1 MSAVRSF
8 LHRNAPWVTGG
19 IGVMILLVSVVLM
32 AYSAPGRSPA
42 PARPVPTPHG
52 HTHLERDAGP
62 LLVPG
67 PGAAGGSR
75 LRPAT
80 YRRGPAH
87 EGPAHGRGK
96 RPQAPDTEKEAMM
109 RQSLNPVL
117 PEIDPAYHDHRRR
130 RARAPIVERVAG
142 WSSRHRKTA
151 VLGWLFLVVAV
162 FAVGQMLGTK
172 NLSQYDPGQAGQA
185 ERALPLDPHRVEH
198 VRGRPDHRDG
208 GRGRLLPVLSPA

>member
-75 LRPAT
+75 LRPA
-80 YRRGPAH
+80 
-87 EGPAHGRGK
+87 K
-96 RPQAPDTEKEAMM
+96 
-109 RQSLNPVL
+109 
-117 PEIDPAYHDHRRR
+117 
-130 RARAPIVERVAG
+130 
-142 WSSRHRKTA
+142 
-151 VLGWLFLVVAV
+151 
-162 FAVGQMLGTK
+162 
-172 NLSQYDPGQAGQA
+172 
-185 ERALPLDPHRVEH
+185 
-198 VRGRPDHRDG
+198 
-208 GRGRLLPVLSPA
+208 